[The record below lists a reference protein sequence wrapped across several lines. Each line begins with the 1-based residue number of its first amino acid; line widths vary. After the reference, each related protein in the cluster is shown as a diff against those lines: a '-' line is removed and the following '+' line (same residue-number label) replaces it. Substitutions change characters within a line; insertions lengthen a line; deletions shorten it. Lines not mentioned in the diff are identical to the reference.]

1 MAMTSRRVLIL
12 IAACWHLVLTAVVLP
27 VHLLSH
33 TSDTHCCGTHV
44 AQIDDL
50 QSTQAAQ
57 HHPGDCQL
65 CKLDS
70 QLQPAEVRSSSPAI
84 DVTTSTAYSITSFRI
99 VSVFS
104 EHFSGRA
111 PPADSMTTIVVG

>member
-1 MAMTSRRVLIL
+1 MAMSSRRVLIL

-33 TSDTHCCGTHV
+33 TSDAHCCGTHV

-70 QLQPAEVRSSSPAI
+70 QLQPADISS
-84 DVTTSTAYSITSFRI
+84 TSEAVVATAFTVYSIALVQI

-111 PPADSMTTIVVG
+111 PPANSMTTFVVG

>member
-12 IAACWHLVLTAVVLP
+12 IAACWHLMLTAVILP

-33 TSDTHCCGTHV
+33 TADTHCCGSLTG
-44 AQIDDL
+44 QIDDL
-50 QSTQAAQ
+50 QSTRAAQ

-70 QLQPAEVRSSSPAI
+70 QLQPADFSSSSQAI
-84 DVTTSTAYSITSFRI
+84 DTTTFIFYSITSAQI

-111 PPADSMTTIVVG
+111 PPVSA